1 MAARTDGREQ
11 HRAPRGATV
20 SEPPD
25 FQAFVAARWPAL
37 VRYAY
42 VLTGDRGHAEDLV
55 QHALERCW
63 QRWRQVRAEG
73 AEAYVRVAIARLAIS
88 RWRRIRVHETVGGPE
103 LAQAGPEDG
112 VVLHDALWREL
123 AELPP
128 RMRAVLVLKF
138 VEDLP
143 DAETARL
150 LGCSVGTVKS
160 QASRGLERLRSRRGV
175 IETDAPDA
183 PAARP
188 VGANRTGGRR

>member
-1 MAARTDGREQ
+1 
-11 HRAPRGATV
+11 V

-25 FQAFVAARWPAL
+25 FQAFVSARWPAL

-73 AEAYVRVAIARLAIS
+73 AEAYVRTAIARLAIS
-88 RWRRIRVHETVGGPE
+88 RWRRIRVFETAAATEPAE
-103 LAQAGPEDG
+103 AGHEDG
-112 VVLHDALWREL
+112 VVLQDALWRAL

-128 RMRAVLVLKF
+128 RMRAVLVLKYI
-138 VEDLP
+138 EDLP

-150 LGCSVGTVKS
+150 LGSSIGTVKS
-160 QASRGLERLRSRRGV
+160 QASRGLERLRSRSALV
-175 IETDAPDA
+175 ETDAPA
-183 PAARP
+183 ALAARP
-188 VGANRTGGRR
+188 AGANEAGGKR